1 MQDQTVL
8 ITGSSNGFGLLTA
21 VELAKRG
28 FTVIASMRDLDRSA
42 DLRRLSKK
50 YHIGDRMIY
59 IQLDVASQTSV
70 SNFTDRLRDLPP
82 IDILVN
88 NAGFALGGF
97 CEETS
102 LIEYKEQFETN
113 FFGAVSVTQAVL
125 PYMRERKRGK
135 IINMS
140 SISGKMGF
148 PGLSPYVASKYALE
162 GWTECLRL
170 EVKPFGIDVAL
181 IEPGSYKTSI
191 WSTGK
196 KIAANSTLGSSSYS
210 PYLKAIENQ
219 LEKGK
224 SKYGDPRDVALLIA
238 DLCMQTELQAL
249 RNPIGRGV
257 KTALNLKN
265 IIPWKLWEKAFF
277 HKLKIKK

>member
-1 MQDQTVL
+1 MNIPILFEDNHLLVVEKPVNVPVQEDNS
-8 ITGSSNGFGLLTA
+8 GDRDLLTA
-21 VELAKRG
+21 LKEDIKVRYQKPGNVYLGLVHR
-28 FTVIASMRDLDRSA
+28 LDRPVGGVMVFAKTSKA
-42 DLRRLSKK
+42 ASRLSDAIRRQKFERT
-50 YHIGDRMIY
+50 YLAVVRGIP
-59 IQLDVASQTSV
+59 QEEA
-70 SNFTDRLRDLPP
+70 RLEHFL
-82 IDILVN
+82 
-88 NAGFALGGF
+88 
-97 CEETS
+97 
-102 LIEYKEQFETN
+102 YKDQRN
-113 FFGAVSVTQAVL
+113 IVL

-196 KIAANSTLGSSSYS
+196 KIAANSTLGSSPYS

-224 SKYGDPRDVALLIA
+224 SKYGDPRDVALLIV
-238 DLCMQTELQAL
+238 DLCMQKELQAL

-257 KTALNLKN
+257 KTALNLKS
-265 IIPWKLWEKAFF
+265 IIPWKLWEKVFF